1 MKKQF
6 AIQPAQMLKKVAKQI
21 AKSESTSVLM
31 IQKGDRVCCES
42 VGYDFTGL
50 SKPVFSL

>member
-21 AKSESTSVLM
+21 AKSESANILM
-31 IQKGDRVCCES
+31 LQKEGGKCCES
-42 VGYDFTGL
+42 VGYDFSGL